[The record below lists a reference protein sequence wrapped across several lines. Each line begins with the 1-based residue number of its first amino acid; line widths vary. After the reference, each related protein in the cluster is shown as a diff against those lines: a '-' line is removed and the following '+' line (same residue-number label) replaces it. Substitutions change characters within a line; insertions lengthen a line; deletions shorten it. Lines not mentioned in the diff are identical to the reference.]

1 LYKTNNAIVCREIF
15 EVKHVVLAPTETDIL
30 MKKILS
36 IFAVCLYTAVS
47 AQNSQPAAAAF
58 EEPFIPSPQ
67 AAESWAKMT
76 SNTEVSFASS
86 NQRYAKDVMPQL
98 QLQKTWTSAA
108 WRGEKVHT
116 QILVWTKQDI
126 SGITYTLTELKNDK
140 NKAIPAGN
148 IQAGFVR
155 YVITDEFAGGCGY
168 RKPQDFDSSI
178 IADAID
184 TVAQIALNAKN
195 VRPLWLT
202 VAVPA
207 DAEPGKYSGSI
218 KINAGKSYTLN
229 YNILVKDRVL
239 PPPAEWKFDL
249 DLWQHP
255 AAIARVHNV
264 ELWSDKHFEYMRSY
278 YTMLAK
284 AGQKCITAS
293 IMNEPWGHQTYDD
306 FPSLIRWIKQKDGS
320 WRYDYTVFDKYIAF
334 VMDCGIKQ
342 RINCY
347 SMVPWALSFSYFDEA
362 SSKDTV
368 LKTEIGTAEY
378 NLHWTNMLRN
388 FTQHL
393 KAKGWFDI
401 TTIAMDERPMKSMQ
415 MVISILKTI
424 DKNWKIALAGNYHPQ
439 IEKYIYDYCI
449 ASNLTFP
456 DAVLKKRITEGKP
469 STYYTCCTENYPNG
483 FTFSPPAEHVWIGWY
498 AAAKG
503 FTGYLRWAYNSW
515 VANPLTDSRFK
526 AWPAG
531 DTYQVYPGPKTSIR
545 FEKLI
550 EGIQDFEKIRIL
562 RDEYTRL
569 GNVVALSKLEAA
581 LKQFDIQ
588 KLKTI
593 PAQQMVDEAKAILN
607 E

>member
-1 LYKTNNAIVCREIF
+1 
-15 EVKHVVLAPTETDIL
+15 
-30 MKKILS
+30 MKKILT
-36 IFAVCLYTAVS
+36 ICTICMYTATLAQGS
-47 AQNSQPAAAAF
+47 AGTDDVFTES
-58 EEPFIPSPQ
+58 FIPS
-67 AAESWAKMT
+67 AKASESWAKMSNVT
-76 SNTEVSFASS
+76 SVSFASS
-86 NQRYAKDVMPQL
+86 NLRYAKDIMPAAS
-98 QLQKTWTSAA
+98 LQKTWTATA
-108 WRGEKVHT
+108 WKGEKVHT
-116 QILVWTKQDI
+116 QILVWTKEDI
-126 SGITYTLTELKNDK
+126 SGITYSLTELKNEK
-140 NKAIPAGN
+140 NKIIPAGN

-178 IADAID
+178 VADVID
-184 TVAQIALNAKN
+184 TISQLSLKSKN
-195 VRPLWLT
+195 VQPLWLT
-202 VAVPA
+202 IDVPA

-218 KINAGKSYTLN
+218 KVNAGKVYTLD
-229 YNILVKDRVL
+229 YNILIKNRVL
-239 PPPAEWKFDL
+239 PPAAEWKFDL

-293 IMNEPWGHQTYDD
+293 IINEPWGHQTYDD
-306 FPSLIRWIKQKDGS
+306 FPSLIQWIKQKDGS
-320 WRYDYTVFDKYIAF
+320 WQYDYTLFDKYIAF

-362 SSKDTV
+362 TGRDSA
-368 LKTEIGTAEY
+368 LKAEVGTAEY
-378 NLHWTNMLRN
+378 NLHWTNMLRD

-393 KAKGWFDI
+393 KTKGWFDI

-415 MVISILKTI
+415 MVITILKTI
-424 DKNWKIALAGNYHPQ
+424 DKNWKVALAGNYHPQ
-439 IEKYIYDYCI
+439 IEKYIYDYCV
-449 ASNLTFP
+449 ASNLSFP
-456 DAVLKKRITEGKP
+456 EAVRKRRIAEGRP
-469 STYYTCCTENYPNG
+469 STYYTCCSENYPNG

-515 VANPLTDSRFK
+515 VADPLTDSRFK

-531 DTYQVYPGPKTSIR
+531 DTYQVYPGPRTSIR

-550 EGIQDFEKIRIL
+550 EGIQDFEKINIL
-562 RDEYTRL
+562 RDEYTKT
-569 GNVVALSKLEAA
+569 GNTAALKKLEAV
-581 LKQFDIQ
+581 LNNFDIQ

-593 PAQQMVDEAKAILN
+593 PAQQMTDPAKAILN

>member
-1 LYKTNNAIVCREIF
+1 MR
-15 EVKHVVLAPTETDIL
+15 
-30 MKKILS
+30 KILS
-36 IFAVCLYTAVS
+36 IVFIFMYSLVFGQHSETGALT
-47 AQNSQPAAAAF
+47 F
-58 EEPFIPSPQ
+58 TEPFIPS
-67 AAESWAKMT
+67 AKAGESWTKM
-76 SNTEVSFASS
+76 SASVAVSFASS
-86 NQRYAKDVMPQL
+86 NIRYAKDIVPEAA
-98 QLQKTWTSAA
+98 LQKSWDAIA

-116 QILVWTKQDI
+116 QLLVWAKLNIPSVSYTI
-126 SGITYTLTELKNDK
+126 SALKNEK
-140 NKAIPAGN
+140 GKTIPGSAIK
-148 IQAGFVR
+148 AGFVR

-178 IADAID
+178 VADGID
-184 TVAQIALNAKN
+184 TITGIALKEKN
-195 VRPLWLT
+195 VQPLWLS
-202 VAVPA
+202 VEIPA
-207 DAEPGKYSGSI
+207 EAEPGKYSGVI
-218 KINAGKSYTLN
+218 KIKTDKE
-229 YNILVKDRVL
+229 YNLPYSITVKDRLL

-264 ELWSDKHFEYMRSY
+264 ALWSDKHFELMRPY
-278 YTMLAK
+278 YTMLAN

-293 IMNEPWGHQTYDD
+293 IMDEPWGHQTYDD
-306 FPSLIRWIKQKDGS
+306 FPGLIKWIKQTDGS
-320 WRYDYTVFDKYIAF
+320 WRYDYTVFDKYISF
-334 VMDCGIKQ
+334 VMDCGIRQ

-347 SMVPWALSFSYFDEA
+347 SMVPWALSFRYFDEA
-362 SSKDTV
+362 AKKDTV
-368 LKTEIGTAEY
+368 LKAEIGTAEY
-378 NLHWTNMLRN
+378 NLHWTNMLRD

-415 MVISILKTI
+415 VVIAILKTI
-424 DKNWKIALAGNYHPQ
+424 DKNWKVALAGNYHPQ

-449 ASNLTFP
+449 ASNQTFP
-456 DAVLKKRITEGKP
+456 DAVLKRRIAEGKP
-469 STYYTCCTENYPNG
+469 STVYTCCTENYPNG

-515 VANPLTDSRFK
+515 VKDPFVDSRFT

-531 DTYQVYPGPKTSIR
+531 DTYQVYPGARTSIR

-562 RDEYTRL
+562 REEYTSKK
-569 GNVVALSKLEAA
+569 NTVALGKLEST
-581 LKQFDIQ
+581 LKIFDIQ
-588 KLKTI
+588 QLKTI

-607 E
+607 Q

>member
-1 LYKTNNAIVCREIF
+1 
-15 EVKHVVLAPTETDIL
+15 

-36 IFAVCLYTAVS
+36 IACICITIS
-47 AQNSQPAAAAF
+47 ASSQNNVNYSSF
-58 EEPFIPSPQ
+58 TEPFIPSVKG
-67 AAESWAKMT
+67 AESWTKM
-76 SNTEVSFASS
+76 SVPAAVSFASS
-86 NQRYAKDVMPQL
+86 NIRYAKDVMPEAST
-98 QLQKTWTSAA
+98 LQKNWSTTA

-116 QILVWTKQDI
+116 QLLVFTKQNIPAI
-126 SGITYTLTELKNDK
+126 SCATGELKNEK
-140 NKAIPAGN
+140 NDVIPADN

-178 IADAID
+178 VGDAID
-184 TVAQIALNAKN
+184 TIAQISLKAKN
-195 VRPLWLT
+195 VQPLWLS
-202 VAVPA
+202 VKVPA
-207 DAEPGKYSGSI
+207 DAKPGRYTGTI
-218 KINAGKSYTLN
+218 KVNADKTYTLT
-229 YNILVKDRVL
+229 YHIRVKDRVL

-264 ELWSDKHFEYMRSY
+264 ALWSDRHFELMRPY
-278 YTMLAK
+278 YTMLAN

-293 IMNEPWGHQTYDD
+293 IMDEPWGHQTYDD
-306 FPSLIRWIKQKDGS
+306 FPGLIQWIKQKDGS

-347 SMVPWALSFSYFDEA
+347 SMVPWALSFRYFDEA
-362 SSKDTV
+362 ANKDTA
-368 LKTEIGTAEY
+368 LKAEIGSTEY
-378 NLHWTNMLRN
+378 NLHWTNMLKD

-401 TTIAMDERPMKSMQ
+401 TTIAMDERPMKAMQ
-415 MVISILKTI
+415 SVIAILQTI
-424 DKNWKIALAGNYHPQ
+424 DSNWKIALAGNYHPE
-439 IEKYIYDYCI
+439 IEKYIYDYCV
-449 ASNLTFP
+449 ASELTFP
-456 DAVLKKRITEGKP
+456 DAVLKRRIAEGKP
-469 STYYTCCTENYPNG
+469 STYYTCCTEHYPNG

-515 VANPLTDSRFK
+515 VADPLVDSRFT

-531 DTYQVYPGPKTSIR
+531 DTYQVYPGARTSIR

-550 EGIQDFEKIRIL
+550 EGIQDFEKIGIL
-562 RDEYTRL
+562 REEYKKSNNTT
-569 GNVVALSKLEAA
+569 ALNKLENT
-581 LKQFDIQ
+581 LKSFDIL
-588 KLKTI
+588 KLKTT
-593 PAQQMVDEAKAILN
+593 PAQQMVDAAKGVIN